1 MAERH
6 KARDWPPDV
15 VNVAGTTLLMANVAL
30 QQWRREDFGEAL
42 VTARVAKGGL
52 LLLGKILD
60 ELQGRS
66 DLVPPHGKAAL
77 GQGWTVQPSPP
88 TTAAPPVSP
97 GTDASGGDAAPAGR
111 QPPCL
116 AGRPGA

>member
-6 KARDWPPDV
+6 KVRDWPPDV

-52 LLLGKILD
+52 LLQGKILD
-60 ELQGRS
+60 ELQGKDVEVECRE
-66 DLVPPHGKAAL
+66 AI
-77 GQGWTVQPSPP
+77 
-88 TTAAPPVSP
+88 
-97 GTDASGGDAAPAGR
+97 
-111 QPPCL
+111 
-116 AGRPGA
+116 